1 MPSSLSHLPRVTCVC
16 VRVCVRV
23 CVYITSHQPIG
34 FSRQKGARKV
44 ADLCLPVFDVIDR
57 MYPSLI
63 ASGNLEAFAAV
74 PPILY
79 QVPKNVHALTGT
91 YACVQMPMS
100 DMYGRY
106 VW

>member
-1 MPSSLSHLPRVTCVC
+1 MC

-79 QVPKNVHALTGT
+79 QVWFVTFVTEVSLYSPRRRAAHPLPGT
-91 YACVQMPMS
+91 
-100 DMYGRY
+100 
-106 VW
+106 